1 LEGRAGG
8 TGLGR
13 LGAALAAGAAA
24 LVVARGQLAGL
35 VSAVRRPDRALFWA
49 MLAEGRVLGLQ
60 QMVAGL
66 MVLLLYL
73 TAARAGGVTS
83 AALTLTHSGVYP
95 LLFALAWGGSQ
106 AVAAAAAQAVGRGDA
121 AGLARVTRR
130 GLGLCVVLAFLPWGA
145 FAACGEP
152 ILTWLV
158 RGSPAGA
165 AVLDASARLMGWLA
179 IFFVF
184 DFSINFLSA

>member
-1 LEGRAGG
+1 GG
-8 TGLGR
+8 GAVGGPGLAR

-35 VSAVRRPDRALFWA
+35 VSAVRRPDRALFRA
-49 MLAEGRVLGLQ
+49 MLAEGSVLGLQ

-83 AALTLTHSGVYP
+83 AALTLTHSGIYP

-106 AVAAAAAQAVGRGDA
+106 AIDVPPAPPGARADPP
-121 AGLARVTRR
+121 GLAPATRPGLRLRV
-130 GLGLCVVLAFLPWGA
+130 
-145 FAACGEP
+145 
-152 ILTWLV
+152 
-158 RGSPAGA
+158 
-165 AVLDASARLMGWLA
+165 
-179 IFFVF
+179 
-184 DFSINFLSA
+184 